1 MKFTDHLNSIKYN
14 KAVPLMKQ
22 IKLNA
27 RAKINITLD
36 VLRKRE
42 DGYHDLS
49 MIMQTINLCDN
60 ITINTTENNNIEMTA
75 NYSWLPC
82 DERNLVYKAAALMK
96 EKYNI
101 KEGLKIHLTK
111 NIPVAAGMAG
121 GSSDCA
127 ATLIGIR
134 NLFKIKADDNEL
146 MALGKTLG
154 ADVPYC
160 ILRGTALA
168 EGIGEKLTQLPPF
181 PNSIVLIA
189 KPPINVSTAA
199 VFGNFDLNNV
209 KKHPDNKKI
218 IELIK
223 NKDLKGI
230 CNNMCNVL
238 ETVTVNNYPI
248 IADIKKAMLEYDAIG
263 SLMSGS
269 GPTVFGFYENYDKAL
284 IALRHIRSKFRI
296 KEIYITTIFNTS
308 K

>member
-1 MKFTDHLNSIKYN
+1 
-14 KAVPLMKQ
+14 MKQ

-27 RAKINITLD
+27 RGKINITLD

-49 MIMQTINLCDN
+49 MIMQTVNLCDN
-60 ITINTTENNNIEMTA
+60 ISISTTDTGIIEMTS

-82 DERNLVYKAAALMK
+82 DERNLVYRAAALMR

-101 KEGLKIHLTK
+101 KEGLKIHLYK

-127 ATLIGIR
+127 ATLVGIR
-134 NLFKIKADDNEL
+134 NMLKIKASDDEL
-146 MALGKTLG
+146 MVLGKTLG

-181 PNSIVLIA
+181 PDSILLIA

-199 VFGNFDLNNV
+199 VFGSFDLNNV
-209 KKHPDNKKI
+209 DKHPDNEKM

-223 NKDLKGI
+223 NKDLQGI
-230 CNNMCNVL
+230 CDNMCNVL
-238 ETVTVNNYPI
+238 ESVTVKNYPI
-248 IADIKKAMLEYDAIG
+248 IDTIKRAMMDKGAMG
-263 SLMSGS
+263 ALMSGS
-269 GPTVFGFYENYDKAL
+269 GPTVFGFFENYDKAL
-284 IALRHIRSKFRI
+284 NALKFIRTKHHI
-296 KEIYITTIFNTS
+296 KEIYITTVFNTN

>member
-1 MKFTDHLNSIKYN
+1 MNE
-14 KAVPLMKQ
+14 

-27 RAKINITLD
+27 RGKINITLD
-36 VLRKRE
+36 VIRKRE

-49 MIMQTINLCDN
+49 MIMQTVNLCDN
-60 ITINTTENNNIEMTA
+60 ISIKATDTGNIEMTS

-82 DERNLVYKAAALMK
+82 DERNLVYKAAAIMK
-96 EKYNI
+96 EKYDI
-101 KEGLKIHLTK
+101 KEGISIHLDK

-127 ATLIGIR
+127 ATLVGIR
-134 NLFKIKADDNEL
+134 NLFKINADNEEL
-146 MALGKTLG
+146 MAIGKTLG

-181 PNSIVLIA
+181 PNSTLLIA

-199 VFGNFDLNNV
+199 VFGSFDLSKV
-209 KKHPDNKKI
+209 DKHPDNEKM

-223 NKDLKGI
+223 NKDLQGI
-230 CNNMCNVL
+230 CDNMCNVL
-238 ETVTVNNYPI
+238 ESVTVKNYPI
-248 IADIKKAMLEYDAIG
+248 IDTIKKAMISKGAIG

-269 GPTVFGFYENYDKAL
+269 GPTVFGFFENYDKAL
-284 IALRHIRSKFRI
+284 NALKYIRAKHHI
-296 KEIYITTIFNTS
+296 KEIYITTVFNTS

>member
-1 MKFTDHLNSIKYN
+1 
-14 KAVPLMKQ
+14 MKQ

-27 RAKINITLD
+27 RGKINITLD

-49 MIMQTINLCDN
+49 MIMQTVNLCDN
-60 ITINTTENNNIEMTA
+60 LSIDTTDTGIIEMTS

-82 DERNLVYKAAALMK
+82 DERNLVYRAAALMK
-96 EKYNI
+96 EKYDI
-101 KEGLKIHLTK
+101 KEGLKIHLDK

-127 ATLIGIR
+127 ATLVGIR
-134 NLFKIKADDNEL
+134 NMLKIKASDEEL

-181 PNSIVLIA
+181 PDSTLLIA

-199 VFGNFDLNNV
+199 VFGSFDLNKV
-209 KKHPDNKKI
+209 DRHPDNEKM

-223 NKDLKGI
+223 NKDLQGI
-230 CNNMCNVL
+230 CDNMCNVL
-238 ETVTVNNYPI
+238 ESVTVRNYPI
-248 IADIKKAMLEYDAIG
+248 IDTIKKAMLDKGAIG

-269 GPTVFGFYENYDKAL
+269 GPTVFGFFESYDKAL
-284 IALRHIRSKFRI
+284 NALKFIRAKHHI
-296 KEIYITTIFNTS
+296 KEIYITTVFNTS

>member
-1 MKFTDHLNSIKYN
+1 
-14 KAVPLMKQ
+14 MKQ

-27 RAKINITLD
+27 RGKINITLD
-36 VLRKRE
+36 VIRKRE

-49 MIMQTINLCDN
+49 MIMQTVNLCDN
-60 ITINTTENNNIEMTA
+60 LSIKITNSGNIEMTS

-96 EKYNI
+96 EKYDI
-101 KEGLKIHLTK
+101 KEGISLHLDK

-134 NLFKIKADDNEL
+134 NLLKINASDNEL

-181 PNSIVLIA
+181 PDTTLLIA
-189 KPPINVSTAA
+189 KPPINVSTAT
-199 VFGNFDLNNV
+199 VFGSLDLSKV
-209 KKHPDNKKI
+209 DKHPDNKKM

-223 NKDLKGI
+223 NKDLQGI
-230 CNNMCNVL
+230 CDNMCNVL
-238 ETVTVNNYPI
+238 ENVTVKNYPI
-248 IADIKKAMLEYDAIG
+248 IDTIKKAMINNGAIG

-269 GPTVFGFYENYDKAL
+269 GPTVFGFFENYDMAL
-284 IALRHIRSKFRI
+284 NALKYIRSKHHIR
-296 KEIYITTIFNTS
+296 EIYITTVFNTS